1 MLLLMAIK
9 YLSFLG
15 FALANKYFKPIK
27 RGIQNPKFITWSWQ
41 FTQVGLFSTQFH
53 LLALSRACRRRQNW
67 NFWGKKTEEIYQMV
81 YTWRRGYA
89 TQSAVSLSRPFAF
102 ARTGAPRTPLSPLW
116 WGWIRLEPTAV
127 NTCANFFPSKNCAH
141 ICEKVCGNCFNPKF
155 CRNNC
160 AQIYAFLCN
169 ANFCEIFW
177 ENLCGK

>member
-1 MLLLMAIK
+1 
-9 YLSFLG
+9 
-15 FALANKYFKPIK
+15 
-27 RGIQNPKFITWSWQ
+27 
-41 FTQVGLFSTQFH
+41 
-53 LLALSRACRRRQNW
+53 
-67 NFWGKKTEEIYQMV
+67 MV

-102 ARTGAPRTPLSPLW
+102 ARTGAPRTPFSPLW

-127 NTCANFFPSKNCAH
+127 NICANFFPSKNCAH

-177 ENLCGK
+177 ENTCGKQALFSCIANICAIICAGICAIFVKWEMKPFTPRRVVCRGVQLKFYVVNFSLC